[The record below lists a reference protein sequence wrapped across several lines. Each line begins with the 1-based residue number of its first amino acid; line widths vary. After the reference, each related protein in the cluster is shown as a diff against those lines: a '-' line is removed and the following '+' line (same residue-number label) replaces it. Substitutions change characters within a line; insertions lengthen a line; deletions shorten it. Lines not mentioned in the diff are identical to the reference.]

1 MDIKQIIN
9 WAKVQKLVFKN
20 KEILIKALTHRSYLH
35 DIDENIESN
44 ERLEF
49 LGDSVLSLIIISHLC
64 QKFPTKNEGELAK
77 IKSNLVSADTL
88 AKLAEDI
95 DLGKVI
101 ILGENEDKSG
111 GRKKNSILADTM
123 EALIGAIYLDSG
135 IRKTKKWVINLYSK
149 KIDDELRKPFLDDYK
164 TRLQEILSRK
174 KVGKLSYKIL
184 KEEGPDH
191 AKMFLAKAFLNKI
204 VIGEGWG
211 NSKKDAEQEAAKLAL
226 MKISKKYNV

>member
-1 MDIKQIIN
+1 MNTEQIIN
-9 WAKVQKLVFKN
+9 WAKDQKLVFKK

-35 DIDENIESN
+35 DIDENTETN

-49 LGDSVLSLIIISHLC
+49 LGDSVLSLIIISYLY

-77 IKSNLVSADTL
+77 IKSNLVSGDTL
-88 AKLAEDI
+88 SQLAKDI

-101 ILGENEDKSG
+101 ILGENEDGSG
-111 GRKKNSILADTM
+111 GRKKDSILADAL
-123 EALIGAIYLDSG
+123 EALIGAIYLDLG
-135 IRKTKKWVINLYSK
+135 IKKTKKWVINLYSK
-149 KIDDELRKPFLDDYK
+149 KIDDEVKKPFLDDYK
-164 TRLQEILSRK
+164 TRLQEILSQK

-191 AKMFLAKAFLNKI
+191 AKMFLAKTFLDKI

-211 NSKKDAEQEAAKLAL
+211 SSKKDAEQEAAKLAL
-226 MKISKKYNV
+226 MKISKNI